1 MTSTTLAPADLLTQ
15 ENEDIPSVDAL
26 LYRRIVSFGS
36 LPPARFVALCE
47 EKVALSGNRIQ
58 IWIGE
63 EGERVKPLA
72 EYRRYHAALHTAA
85 EAMRAIIG
93 KLSAD
98 NAQLLNENKAKLIE
112 YREQALL
119 SEAQLQAYEGSISAV
134 ELTRIQQA
142 VGALDPLAD
151 SVRVTDLCIAVGE
164 TVHALSGVLIFTTQ
178 QALDTPD
185 SEESALLFMPG
196 KGGGLQKF
204 SSLQT
209 LKDDVQF
216 TLQSG
221 LDTPFW
227 RHLSGPSRS
236 AAMDVAK
243 TGPLEL
249 ITRVTAAP
257 ALTHSVH
264 VQIESLEAATRAAT
278 DGQRFFDDA
287 SSEDATLRRLYL
299 ELADN
304 LQVHRNDARDQA
316 IDRVAEQQRTSG
328 LVEQMPQWLLHAPV
342 DIRREYGQRLSAYHA
357 AAALL
362 ERQLDAVLPSFEAFT
377 RQTLAARIKDD
388 LSIDVDTDQVF
399 INLPE
404 SATRD
409 LDIDPQHGMLRHGNR
424 WSAGTERVRFSLA
437 ELARNNI
444 DPKDEEMTARLT
456 FARIDLPV
464 GDVET
469 AAGLTVDYISRIIPL
484 VNIAAQYRALL
495 GNVFQTRSATSPL
508 IAPDVL
514 LKPYEL
520 EILLEGFAA
529 VQGKRLSAHGYRVL
543 EWAVQARSNADLRT
557 AQLRMSWIVL
567 NPGHAVSGETKSA
580 TLSGLCVIHH
590 ETTGTTLVY
599 LPQAPTGVSLIE
611 AGSLREAKERLIN
624 RLINNPS
631 LIEYLVSRT
640 GEEGSQVAHTRY
652 IEQALISKF
661 DGFITFTPAL
671 FLKIAAQQVDARAW
685 LNHAHIK
692 REARSNA
699 DISSGHDL
707 RKSQKYMAYLKA
719 ILSFLPGVGTVFSVH
734 DGWNDGHSAVAAFSE
749 GRKFEGEVLTASAS
763 LSVLD
768 ILLSVV
774 PGVATVAA
782 FAKVARRATKLRQA
796 TRLAGTLPSVTRKRY
811 VLTSF
816 KGYEADVSLVG
827 ASKQNG
833 VNAGT
838 VLKDGQLWIQ
848 RQGKLYKVYRR
859 KGEQSLRLQKTAG
872 QGYEPPVRLDSQGD
886 WVYHM
891 DVGLKGGVK
900 SSIAE
905 TLISDAHPDGNF
917 TRKQARELLDQFA
930 FPVDQQ
936 RRLELD
942 MAVHYQSHR
951 AVPGWAE
958 AHRRQP
964 PGESGGTVAPQPIPV
979 ANKRK
984 QPAPSTSETNRQ
996 PPQPVPGTSGSIAV
1010 PADHWKG
1017 WGQKLDELTVLEPIG
1032 QQPPIFRVAGAPE
1045 REVVVMGSEYFDI
1058 LPAGSTQNP
1067 SIVFLRNPAA
1077 GTSSGSFA
1085 ELNEVIRINPFDQP
1099 LMASFKV
1106 GQWTV
1111 HGPLFSKKIQH
1122 LIADIRPAFTP
1133 ISQRVLAE
1141 KLYELAD
1148 GTGRTMTATR
1158 LMNMKATLNAWRK
1171 GRAAPLAKLNDPLT
1185 MLEGAR
1191 PTGIGYQSIN
1201 TSYES
1206 SLDTFHRLDFLP
1218 GDPSDVAKLRGGV
1231 DTMSAQELSELM
1243 TRQLTSNGYE
1253 LLPDGLLMHYSHTLT
1268 FHRPGLDQLYMMSVR
1283 RIHGRQVIQTVQPLS
1298 SGFPL
1303 SNLWLDGFLS
1313 RYAGTPIAAR
1323 IAAARGQGNLIRLV
1337 GGTNTT
1343 RVSGVGTQLF
1353 VIRVADD
1360 I

>member
-15 ENEDIPSVDAL
+15 DYEDIPFVDAL

-47 EKVALSGNRIQ
+47 EKVALYGNRIQ

-63 EGERVKPLA
+63 EAERVKPLA
-72 EYRRYHAALHTAA
+72 EYRRFHTALHTAA
-85 EAMRAIIG
+85 EAMQAIIDMP
-93 KLSAD
+93 SAD
-98 NAQLLNENKAKLIE
+98 KAQLLSENKAKLIE

-196 KGGGLQKF
+196 SGGGLQKF
-204 SSLQT
+204 SSLQA

-227 RHLSGPSRS
+227 RHLSAPSRG
-236 AAMDVAK
+236 AAMDEAK
-243 TGPLEL
+243 TGPLVL
-249 ITRVTAAP
+249 ITRVTTAP
-257 ALTHSVH
+257 AMTHSVH

-287 SSEDATLRRLYL
+287 SSEDATLSRLYL

-304 LQVHRNDARDQA
+304 LRVHRNDARDQA

-362 ERQLDAVLPSFEAFT
+362 ERQLDAVLPSFDAFT

-399 INLPE
+399 IDLPE

-409 LDIDPQHGMLRHGNR
+409 LDIDPQYGMLRHGNR
-424 WSAGTERVRFSLA
+424 WSASTERVRFSLA

-456 FARIDLPV
+456 SARIDLPA
-464 GDVET
+464 GDVGT
-469 AAGLTVDYISRIIPL
+469 AAGLTVDYISRTIPL
-484 VNIAAQYRALL
+484 VNIAAQYRTLL
-495 GNVFQTRSATSPL
+495 GNVFQTSSTTSPL

-520 EILLEGFAA
+520 DVLLEGFAA
-529 VQGKRLSAHGYRVL
+529 VQGKRLSAHGYQVL

-624 RLINNPS
+624 KLINNPS

-640 GEEGSQVAHTRY
+640 GEEGSQAAHTRY

-671 FLKIAAQQVDARAW
+671 FLKVAAQQVDARAW

-699 DISSGHDL
+699 DISRGHDL
-707 RKSQKYMAYLKA
+707 LKSQKYMAYLKA

-734 DGWNDGHSAVAAFSE
+734 DGWNDGHSAATAFSE
-749 GRKFEGEVLTASAS
+749 GRKFEGEVLTLSAS

-768 ILLSVV
+768 ILFSVV

-811 VLTSF
+811 VLTPF
-816 KGYEADVSLVG
+816 KGYEADVSPVG

-848 RQGKLYKVYRR
+848 RQGKSYKVYRR
-859 KGEQSLRLQKTAG
+859 KGEQSLRLQKVAG

-958 AHRRQP
+958 VYRRQP
-964 PGESGGTVAPQPIPV
+964 PGQAAAPQPIPV
-979 ANKRK
+979 GSKRK

-996 PPQPVPGTSGSIAV
+996 PPQPVPGTSRSIAA
-1010 PADHWKG
+1010 PADKWKG
-1017 WGQKLDELTVLEPIG
+1017 WGQELDELTVLEPIG
-1032 QQPPIFRVAGAPE
+1032 QQPPIFRVTGAPE
-1045 REVVVMGSEYFDI
+1045 REVVVMGREYFDI
-1058 LPAGSTQNP
+1058 LPVGSTQNP
-1067 SIVFLRNPAA
+1067 SIVFLRNPAV
-1077 GTSSGSFA
+1077 GSSSGSFA
-1085 ELNEVIRINPFDQP
+1085 ELNEAIRINPFEQP
-1099 LMASFKV
+1099 LMASFKA

-1122 LIADIRPAFTP
+1122 LIADIRPAFSP

-1148 GTGRTMTATR
+1148 GTGQTLTATR

-1171 GRAAPLAKLNDPLT
+1171 GHAAPLAKLNDPLV
-1185 MLEGAR
+1185 MLDGAR
-1191 PTGIGYQSIN
+1191 PTGSIYETIN
-1201 TSYES
+1201 ISYES

-1218 GDPSDVAKLRGGV
+1218 GDPSDVAKLRGLE
-1231 DTMSAQELSELM
+1231 DAMSAQELSALM

-1253 LLPDGLLMHYSHTLT
+1253 LLPDGLLMHYSHTLM
-1268 FHRPGLDQLYMMSVR
+1268 FHRPGLDQLYMMNVR
-1283 RIHGRQVIQTVQPLS
+1283 RIHGRQVQIFQPLS

-1303 SNLWLDGFLS
+1303 SNQWLDGFLS
-1313 RYAGTPIAAR
+1313 HYAGTSIAAR
-1323 IAAARGQGNLIRLV
+1323 IAAARAQGNLVRLV

>member
-1 MTSTTLAPADLLTQ
+1 MISMTLAPADLLTQ
-15 ENEDIPSVDAL
+15 EGEDIPSVDAL

-47 EKVALSGNRIQ
+47 EKVALYGNRIQ
-58 IWIGE
+58 AWIGE

-72 EYRRYHAALHTAA
+72 EYRRFHAALHSASVS
-85 EAMRAIIG
+85 MQAITSTLG
-93 KLSAD
+93 AST
-98 NAQLLNENKAKLIE
+98 AQLINENTAGLIAH
-112 YREQALL
+112 REQALL

-134 ELTRIQQA
+134 ELTHIQQA
-142 VGALDPLAD
+142 VGTLDPVAE

-185 SEESALLFMPG
+185 AEESALLFMPG

-204 SSLQT
+204 SSLQA

-227 RHLSGPSRS
+227 RHVSASSRG
-236 AAMDVAK
+236 AAMGAAR

-249 ITRVTAAP
+249 ITRVTTAP
-257 ALTHSVH
+257 AMTHSVH
-264 VQIESLEAATRAAT
+264 VQIESLEASIRAAT

-287 SSEDATLRRLYL
+287 SNEEATLSRLYL
-299 ELADN
+299 ESADN

-316 IDRVAEQQRTSG
+316 IDRVAEQQRTG
-328 LVEQMPQWLLHAPV
+328 ELVAQMPQWLLHAPV
-342 DIRREYGQRLSAYHA
+342 DVRREHGQRLSAYHA

-362 ERQLDAVLPSFEAFT
+362 ERELDAVLPSFEAFT

-388 LSIDVDTDQVF
+388 LGIDVDADQVF
-399 INLPE
+399 IDLPE

-409 LDIDPQHGMLRHGNR
+409 FDIDPQYGVLRHGNS
-424 WSAGTERVRFSLA
+424 WSASAGRVRFSVA
-437 ELARNNI
+437 EWARYNI

-456 FARIDLPV
+456 FARIDSPA
-464 GDVET
+464 GDLGT
-469 AAGLTVDYISRIIPL
+469 AIGLTVDYISRIIPL

-495 GNVFQTRSATSPL
+495 GRVFQTRTKTSPL
-508 IAPDVL
+508 ITPDVL

-529 VQGKRLSAHGYRVL
+529 LQEKRLSAHGYRVL
-543 EWAVQARSNADLRT
+543 EQAVQARSNADLHA
-557 AQLRMSWIVL
+557 AQLRMSWVVL

-611 AGSLREAKERLIN
+611 AMSLQEAKARLIN
-624 RLINNPS
+624 KLINNPP
-631 LIEYLVSRT
+631 LIEYLVSRA
-640 GEEGSQVAHTRY
+640 GEEGSQAANTRY
-652 IEQALISKF
+652 IEQALLRKF

-671 FLKIAAQQVDARAW
+671 FLKIAAQQVDVRAR
-685 LNHAHIK
+685 LIHVHTK
-692 REARSNA
+692 LDARSNA
-699 DISSGHDL
+699 DIRSGHDL
-707 RKSQKYMAYLKA
+707 RESQAYMAYFKA
-719 ILSFLPGVGTVFSVH
+719 ILSFLPGMGTLFSVH
-734 DGWNDGHSAVAAFSE
+734 DGWNDGHSAAAAFRE
-749 GRKFEGEVLTASAS
+749 GRTFEGEVLTASAS

-796 TRLAGTLPSVTRKRY
+796 ARLTGTLPSVTRKRY

-816 KGYEADVSLVG
+816 KGYEADVSPVG

-838 VLKDGQLWIQ
+838 ALKDGQLWIQ
-848 RQGKLYKVYRR
+848 RQGKFYKVYRR
-859 KGEQSLRLQKTAG
+859 KGEQSLRLQKTVG

-905 TLISDAHPDGNF
+905 TLISEAHPDGSF

-942 MAVHYQSHR
+942 VAVHYQSHR

-964 PGESGGTVAPQPIPV
+964 QGETVAPLPIPV
-979 ANKRK
+979 ASKRK

-996 PPQPVPGTSGSIAV
+996 PPQPVPGTSRSIAV
-1010 PADHWKG
+1010 PADNWKG
-1017 WGQKLDELTVLEPIG
+1017 WGQELDELTVLEPIG
-1032 QQPPIFRVAGAPE
+1032 QQPPIFRVTGAPE
-1045 REVVVMGSEYFDI
+1045 REVVVIGRECFDI
-1058 LPAGSTQNP
+1058 LPAGSTQSP
-1067 SIVFLRNPAA
+1067 SMVFLRNPAA
-1077 GTSSGSFA
+1077 GNSRGSFA
-1085 ELNEVIRINPFDQP
+1085 ELNEVIRVNPFDQP
-1099 LMASFKV
+1099 VMASFKA

-1111 HGPLFSKKIQH
+1111 HGPLFSKKIQS

-1141 KLYELAD
+1141 KLYQLAD
-1148 GTGRTMTATR
+1148 STSLSMTATR
-1158 LMNMKATLNAWRK
+1158 LINMKATLNAWRK
-1171 GRAAPLAKLNDPLT
+1171 GHAAPLAKLNDPLT
-1185 MLEGAR
+1185 MLDGAR
-1191 PTGIGYQSIN
+1191 PTGSTYQSMNI
-1201 TSYES
+1201 SYES

-1218 GDPSDVAKLRGGV
+1218 GDPSDLAKLRGGA
-1231 DTMSAQELSELM
+1231 DAMSAQELSELM
-1243 TRQLTSNGYE
+1243 TRQLTSSGYE
-1253 LLPDGLLMHYSHTLT
+1253 LLPGGDLMHFTPTLT
-1268 FHRPGLDQLYMMSVR
+1268 FQRPGLDKLYMMSVR
-1283 RIHGRQVIQTVQPLS
+1283 RVHNSQVAHELQPLPL
-1298 SGFPL
+1298 GFPL
-1303 SNLWLDGFLS
+1303 SSTWLDAFLD
-1313 RYAGTPIAAR
+1313 RYAGTSVATR
-1323 IAAARGQGNLIRLV
+1323 IAAAQEQGSLIRLV

-1343 RVSGVGTQLF
+1343 RVSGVRTQLF
-1353 VIRVADD
+1353 VVRVADD